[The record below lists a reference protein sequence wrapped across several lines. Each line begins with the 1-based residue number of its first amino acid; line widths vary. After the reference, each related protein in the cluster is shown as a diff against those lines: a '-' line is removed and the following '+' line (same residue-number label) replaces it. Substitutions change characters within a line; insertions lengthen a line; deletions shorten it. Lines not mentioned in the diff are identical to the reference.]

1 MRHRLFFSPPLKP
14 KDEGLGVSEDTG
26 DFLLRV
32 EARESIDV
40 SKSLTFGHAFFI
52 TLFLACLQ
60 PLNPLPY

>member
-1 MRHRLFFSPPLKP
+1 MRHRLFFPPPLKP

-52 TLFLACLQ
+52 TLFLA
-60 PLNPLPY
+60 